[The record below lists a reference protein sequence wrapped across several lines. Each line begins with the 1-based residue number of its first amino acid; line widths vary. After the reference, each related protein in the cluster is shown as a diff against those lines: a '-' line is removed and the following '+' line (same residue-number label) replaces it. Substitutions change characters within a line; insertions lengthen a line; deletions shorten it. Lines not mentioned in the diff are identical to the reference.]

1 MLQARIYTICI
12 YIYTHTHMHMY
23 VVALIGIVIRCF
35 NVELDCIIEEITKPT
50 LTTRTI
56 FTAAISTHY
65 TNTITSCIV

>member
-1 MLQARIYTICI
+1 
-12 YIYTHTHMHMY
+12 MY

-35 NVELDCIIEEITKPT
+35 NVELDCIIEEITTPT

-65 TNTITSCIV
+65 TNTITSCIL